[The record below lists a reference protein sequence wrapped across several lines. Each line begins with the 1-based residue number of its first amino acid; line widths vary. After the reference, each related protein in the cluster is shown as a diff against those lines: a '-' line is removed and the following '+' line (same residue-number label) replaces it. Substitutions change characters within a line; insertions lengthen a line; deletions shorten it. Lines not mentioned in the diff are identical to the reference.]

1 MRTKNGSKPTP
12 KTTSA
17 LLPSSLVDLEDASL
31 CQYIAYQ
38 ANNFYKDTAKKLQVD
53 AVCELV
59 HGNNTFVRAGTGF
72 GKTRISEMF
81 FNLFKTK
88 AIVLV
93 LNPLDSLGED
103 QVREKELVNITAIN
117 LNKMTM
123 NHETVQKIKK
133 GEYSFIYL
141 SPEVFLNSSL
151 FTELFFSAPFQ
162 ALLCLIVIDEAHM
175 IYMWGLVVSR
185 QSKFLVS
192 FGRIEDRG
200 AFRVSYGHIGT
211 RLMATNKIP
220 ILLLSATCRP
230 IAVESILNNLML
242 KPDDIKMIDGELT
255 RPEIRLIRIPM
266 KFTLKSADDLLSLF
280 APHTYTPAQDAVP
293 TLIYSGSRNATFQ
306 VMKVVN
312 EAQKTRWHKYDPL
325 DQFIRR
331 YHSCTGDGDKLE
343 NMADFTKGEFPIFS
357 TTMAL
362 GLGQNLKRVRCVIH
376 IGRGD
381 PAAIGQMI
389 GRCGRGGNP
398 GLALLFM
405 EPVCK
410 KGKNTVEEFELGAY
424 QNDDARMDALAVTKL
439 CLQIALSVENHVGYI
454 PIHRNN
460 PNYLAEKLREE
471 TEKFSPCKC
480 SNCMPDEAL
489 ALVDRIK
496 QINIH
501 NFDSFLMDP
510 ESLEK
515 DESLVTL
522 TRPKKTN
529 STKPTCSY
537 PPEVADHLVNH
548 LIDEFEIFFFGIFG
562 SSTRHKPQEF
572 FGICES
578 KEIVVSIDQITRT
591 NPPDLLI
598 LEKAM
603 GGEFVPGQVAMLG
616 KAILNWLLGTF
627 FQRHL
632 HNQAEHKRF
641 IASECLQIQN
651 KTIAARLVAKEK
663 AEALA
668 HSKRED
674 RIRVSQAKALE
685 KQAKAKEIAEAL
697 ANKRLNKRRD
707 REEETRLRAVAKS
720 DEKKKKKDLRIF
732 NKQKAQENRE
742 NRAKVR
748 KNQAEHPKV
757 SKRNKMDEAAHD
769 QASPSA
775 PALSDDRQNVPL

>member
-72 GKTRISEMF
+72 GKTRILEMF

-93 LNPLDSLGED
+93 LNPLDSLGDD
-103 QVREKELVNITAIN
+103 QVREKELVNITPIN

-123 NHETVQKIKK
+123 NHQTVQKIKK

-200 AFRVSYGHIGT
+200 AFRVSHGHIGT

-266 KFTLKSADDLLSLF
+266 KFTLKSADDLL
-280 APHTYTPAQDAVP
+280 
-293 TLIYSGSRNATFQ
+293 
-306 VMKVVN
+306 MVN
-312 EAQKTRWHKYDPL
+312 EARKTRWHEYDPL

-343 NMADFTKGEFPIFS
+343 NMADFTKGEFSIFS

-405 EPVCK
+405 EPVRK

-439 CLQIALSVENHVGYI
+439 CLQIALSVDNHVGYI
-454 PIHRNN
+454 PIHHND

-548 LIDEFEIFFFGIFG
+548 LIDEFEIFFVGIFG

-578 KEIVVSIDQITRT
+578 KEIVASINQITHT

-616 KAILNWLLGTF
+616 KAILNWLSGTF
-627 FQRHL
+627 FRRHL
-632 HNQAEHKRF
+632 HNQAEHERF
-641 IASECLQIQN
+641 IASECLRIQN

-668 HSKRED
+668 QSKKED
-674 RIRVSQAKALE
+674 RI
-685 KQAKAKEIAEAL
+685 
-697 ANKRLNKRRD
+697 
-707 REEETRLRAVAKS
+707 
-720 DEKKKKKDLRIF
+720 
-732 NKQKAQENRE
+732 
-742 NRAKVR
+742 
-748 KNQAEHPKV
+748 
-757 SKRNKMDEAAHD
+757 
-769 QASPSA
+769 
-775 PALSDDRQNVPL
+775 